1 MLEVGGWGGGRW
13 RGRGAN
19 QNTITENRQAKRKAK
34 QSKAIPITFTAL
46 EQSTRHQTQLQ
57 SHSNQD
63 TDREWHT
70 HTCRISPTQVCQ
82 LSLSKHSKHSL
93 RKRLL
98 QTANAS
104 CEAATRCPRHSEHRF
119 PATSSKCLA
128 NFCPLQGTKVREGEG
143 QTPNTGLRHL
153 SFSHCRHSVQ
163 KTVSERAFFCWCSN
177 SSKFVT
183 NNSDYIRR
191 LFYNSSCYLRQLK
204 SNQNRLN
211 RDGTLL
217 LLFYPG
223 WMRLIFTCVPGR

>member
-1 MLEVGGWGGGRW
+1 MWGVGW

-34 QSKAIPITFTAL
+34 QSNTSNITSTRA
-46 EQSTRHQTQLQ
+46 STRHQTQLQ
-57 SHSNQD
+57 SHSNQH

-82 LSLSKHSKHSL
+82 PSLSKHSKHSL

-119 PATSSKCLA
+119 PAPSSKCLA
-128 NFCPLQGTKVREGEG
+128 NFCPLQGTKVREGDG

-153 SFSHCRHSVQ
+153 SFNHCRHSVQ
-163 KTVSERAFFCWCSN
+163 KTQLTSGFFGWCSN

-204 SNQNRLN
+204 SNQNCLN
-211 RDGTLL
+211 RDGTL
-217 LLFYPG
+217 FFNPG
-223 WMRLIFTCVPGR
+223 WMRLMFTCVLGR